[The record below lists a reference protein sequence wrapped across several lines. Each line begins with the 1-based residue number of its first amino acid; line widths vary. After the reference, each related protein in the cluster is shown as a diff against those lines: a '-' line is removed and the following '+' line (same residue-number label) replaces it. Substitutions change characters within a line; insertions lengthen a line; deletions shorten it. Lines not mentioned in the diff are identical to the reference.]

1 VARLRG
7 HNLRERFR
15 SRSRLQRI
23 GLYLFCSL
31 CYPLF
36 SALEVRRNLALLR
49 RTRPEAG
56 FPAALRMYG
65 LAMRGNVP
73 PFSYVF
79 YNFEDSSRRALW
91 PEYLYWP
98 DRDAIKMLNRMRGAN
113 PLDVQ
118 DKARFARICKEH
130 GLPHAEILAEFRPG
144 RSAIEVF
151 DRLEAGAELWVKPTD
166 LQGSVGAECW
176 HYADDEFESTTR
188 RRLKREGFL
197 DHLRAQAC
205 VVQHRLRNHPAL
217 DRITNGWLATL
228 RLVVALRRD
237 GTTVLLGNGL
247 GLPCGSSITTASAI
261 GCAVRWEDGVIFQT
275 QDPLRPGTAAS
286 SDTRHPDT
294 GKRLCGFQLPCWEE
308 SLDLVQRAHRLA
320 FPKFATLGWDVAIT
334 PEGPVL
340 LETNS
345 GWDDHHLQAV
355 FGPLGKTVLTEM
367 IAEELPL

>member
-1 VARLRG
+1 VARLRR

-15 SRSRLQRI
+15 SRPKLQRI
-23 GLYLFCSL
+23 GIYLFCSL
-31 CYPLF
+31 SYPLF

-79 YNFEDSSRRALW
+79 YDFEDSSLRALW

-98 DRDAIKMLNRMRGAN
+98 DREAVKMLNRLRGAN

-118 DKARFARICKEH
+118 DKARFARICKENA
-130 GLPHAEILAEFRPG
+130 LPHAEVLAEFRPG
-144 RSAIEVF
+144 QPATLDIAE
-151 DRLEAGAELWVKPTD
+151 LEPGAELWVKPSD
-166 LQGSVGAECW
+166 LQGGVGGECW
-176 HYADDEFESTTR
+176 RFAGDQFESTAGSH
-188 RRLKREGFL
+188 LEREAFL
-197 DHLRAQAC
+197 DHLRTQRCVAQR
-205 VVQHRLRNHPAL
+205 RLRNHPAL

-228 RLVVALRRD
+228 RLVLALRRD

-247 GLPCGSSITTASAI
+247 GLPCGSSITSASGM
-261 GCAVRWEDGVIFQT
+261 GCAVGWEDGVIFQT

-286 SDTRHPDT
+286 SDVCHPDT
-294 GKRLCGFQLPCWEE
+294 GMRLCGFRVPCWQE

-334 PEGPVL
+334 PDGPVL
-340 LETNS
+340 LEANS

-355 FGPLGKTVLTEM
+355 FGPLGKTVLNEM